1 MQEWILS
8 IPGTTLAV
16 KFYFWPM
23 DLLQRKKNVSPPD
36 RSPCSQP
43 SHEITGFFLLGFL
56 RTEQHAEFILSES
69 DRAISGR

>member
-1 MQEWILS
+1 
-8 IPGTTLAV
+8 
-16 KFYFWPM
+16 M